1 MLKKVGES
9 DCVSINYTGFERVFV
24 DLFKRF
30 SKKGLPLDE
39 LNYNLLEKLVE
50 FVKGDYKQSCLVC
63 NEMLEMYE
71 NGEVNNIK
79 YALKDIDCKIEN
91 IQNRIVVRNYDD
103 EDEMINTLKF
113 VFGIL
118 SIVFLYF
125 IVISILSA
133 ILAIIFGFTAM
144 RKSDKG
150 FGKAGLI
157 MGTISILITFLLFL
171 FLQVLDVSLFTIPS
185 WYR

>member
-1 MLKKVGES
+1 MDLEKEKQNLTDEKNS
-9 DCVSINYTGFERVFV
+9 NLATPSTANTQNYTENKVSSGAI
-24 DLFKRF
+24 
-30 SKKGLPLDE
+30 
-39 LNYNLLEKLVE
+39 
-50 FVKGDYKQSCLVC
+50 
-63 NEMLEMYE
+63 NEATGYGVASL
-71 NGEVNNIK
+71 
-79 YALKDIDCKIEN
+79 
-91 IQNRIVVRNYDD
+91 
-103 EDEMINTLKF
+103 

-125 IVISILSA
+125 IIISILSA
-133 ILAIIFGFTAM
+133 AISIIFGFTAM
-144 RKSDKG
+144 KKGDKG

>member
-1 MLKKVGES
+1 MDLEKEKQNLTDEKNS
-9 DCVSINYTGFERVFV
+9 NLATPSTANTQNYTENKVSSRAI
-24 DLFKRF
+24 
-30 SKKGLPLDE
+30 
-39 LNYNLLEKLVE
+39 
-50 FVKGDYKQSCLVC
+50 
-63 NEMLEMYE
+63 NEATGY
-71 NGEVNNIK
+71 GIA
-79 YALKDIDCKIEN
+79 AL
-91 IQNRIVVRNYDD
+91 
-103 EDEMINTLKF
+103 